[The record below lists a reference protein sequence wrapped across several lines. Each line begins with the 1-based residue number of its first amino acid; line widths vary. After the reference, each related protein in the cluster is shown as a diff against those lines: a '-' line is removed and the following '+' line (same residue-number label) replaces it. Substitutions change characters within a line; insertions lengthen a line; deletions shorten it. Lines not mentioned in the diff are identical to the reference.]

1 MFCQSIDSSM
11 SENNETYGTR
21 VTLLQRII
29 NEKDEKSWEDFVQYY
44 QGFIYLICRKMDMSH
59 HEADEVVQ
67 QVLIK
72 LWNHFPNFEYDESRR
87 FRSWLCRVIQNTG
100 RDFYRK
106 LNSQSR
112 LKGKV
117 KEQYLEDQS
126 LPEVEKLAE
135 SEWNDYLASLALE
148 NIKPHFSD
156 RLIEIFL
163 RLAEGENPQDL
174 EAEYELKS
182 KVIYVY
188 RKRIRDRLKDEI
200 RRLKA
205 ELA

>member
-1 MFCQSIDSSM
+1 MN
-11 SENNETYGTR
+11 EKNETYGTR
-21 VTLLQRII
+21 ATLLQRMIH
-29 NEKDEKSWEDFVQYY
+29 EKDEKSWEDFVQYY
-44 QGFIYLICRKMDMSH
+44 RDFIYLICRKMDMSH
-59 HEADEVVQ
+59 HDADEVVQ

-72 LWNHFPNFEYDESRR
+72 LWNHFPNFEYDESKR

-100 RDFYRK
+100 RDFFRK

-117 KEQYLEDQS
+117 LDEEMDKLS
-126 LPEVEKLAE
+126 LPEVENIAE
-135 SEWNDYLASLALE
+135 HEWNDYLASLALE

-163 RLAEGENPQDL
+163 RLVEGESPQDL
-174 EAEYELKS
+174 ELEYKLKP

-188 RKRIRDRLKDEI
+188 SKRIRDRLKDEL

>member
-1 MFCQSIDSSM
+1 MC
-11 SENNETYGTR
+11 
-21 VTLLQRII
+21 LQLQ
-29 NEKDEKSWEDFVQYY
+29 W
-44 QGFIYLICRKMDMSH
+44 
-59 HEADEVVQ
+59 
-67 QVLIK
+67 
-72 LWNHFPNFEYDESRR
+72 
-87 FRSWLCRVIQNTG
+87 
-100 RDFYRK
+100 
-106 LNSQSR
+106 
-112 LKGKV
+112 KV
-117 KEQYLEDQS
+117 FLQQYLEDQS

-174 EAEYELKS
+174 EAEYELKP

>member
-1 MFCQSIDSSM
+1 VFTESIDSPM
-11 SENNETYGTR
+11 SEKNETYGTR

-29 NEKDEKSWEDFVQYY
+29 HDKDEKSWEDFVQYY

-59 HEADEVVQ
+59 HDADEVVQ

-72 LWNHFPNFEYDESRR
+72 LWNHFPNFEYDESKR

-100 RDFYRK
+100 RDFFRK
-106 LNSQSR
+106 INSQSR

-117 KEQYLEDQS
+117 QDQQIDKLS
-126 LPEVEKLAE
+126 LPEVEKVAE
-135 SEWNDYLASLALE
+135 SEWNDYLASMALE
-148 NIKPHFSD
+148 NIKPHFSE

-163 RLAEGENPQDL
+163 RLVEGESAQDL
-174 EAEYELKS
+174 EVEYELKP

-200 RRLKA
+200 RRLKS

>member
-1 MFCQSIDSSM
+1 VFCQSIDSKM
-11 SENNETYGTR
+11 SEKNETYGTR

-29 NEKDEKSWEDFVQYY
+29 QDKDEKSWEDFVQYY

-59 HEADEVVQ
+59 HDADEVVQ

-72 LWNHFPNFEYDESRR
+72 LWNHFPNFEYDESKR

-100 RDFYRK
+100 RDFFRK
-106 LNSQSR
+106 INSQSR

-117 KEQYLEDQS
+117 QDQQIDKLT
-126 LPEVEKLAE
+126 LPEVERLAE

-148 NIKPHFSD
+148 NIKPHFSE

-163 RLAEGENPQDL
+163 RLVEGESAQDL
-174 EAEYELKS
+174 EEEYELKP

-200 RRLKA
+200 RRLQS